1 MIKQFK
7 VKGENMMGKII
18 VVKALIEEQRNIIKK
33 FIDDRVAN
41 NLRVPCLASIIVGDD
56 GSSEYYLKTQNK
68 LCTKLGLKETNH
80 RFGSNVEETE
90 IIECIQKLN
99 NDKEVDGI
107 LLLLPLPDG
116 LNDKKVT
123 SKICSQKDVDGLT
136 DLNNGRF
143 YRGQQSF
150 APCTSLA
157 VMETIKSTDIDIE
170 GKNVVVCGRSNVVG
184 KPTAQLLLDSNATIT
199 ICHSMTENM
208 KEICKGADIL
218 VSAMGRP
225 NYLTKDYVKE
235 GAIVIDVGTTM
246 IDGKVHGDVDFES
259 VMEVASF
266 VSPVPG
272 GVGTL
277 TTTMLLKNTCEALRN
292 VH

>member
-1 MIKQFK
+1 
-7 VKGENMMGKII
+7 MMGEII
-18 VVKALIEEQRNIIKK
+18 FGKNLIKEQRNIIKE
-33 FIDDRVAN
+33 FIDERIAN
-41 NLRVPCLASIIVGDD
+41 KLRVPCLASIIVGDN
-56 GSSEYYLKTQNK
+56 SASEYYLKTQNK
-68 LCTKLGLKETNH
+68 LCGKLGLKETTC
-80 RFGSNVEETE
+80 RFAADVKEAE
-90 IIECIQKLN
+90 IIECIEKLN
-99 NDKEVDGI
+99 VDKEVDGI

-116 LNDKKVT
+116 LNDKRVT
-123 SKICSQKDVDGLT
+123 SKICYQKDVDGLT

-170 GKNVVVCGRSNVVG
+170 GKNVVVCGRSNVIG
-184 KPTAQLLLDSNATIT
+184 RPTAQLLLDANATVT

-208 KEICKGADIL
+208 KDICKGADII
-218 VSAMGRP
+218 VSAMGKP
-225 NYLTKDYVKE
+225 NYLTKDYIKE
-235 GAIVIDVGTTM
+235 GAIVIDVGTAM
-246 IDGKVHGDVDFES
+246 VNGVVHGDVNFKS
-259 VMEVASF
+259 VIDVASF

-277 TTTMLLKNTCEALRN
+277 TTTMLLKNTCEALKN